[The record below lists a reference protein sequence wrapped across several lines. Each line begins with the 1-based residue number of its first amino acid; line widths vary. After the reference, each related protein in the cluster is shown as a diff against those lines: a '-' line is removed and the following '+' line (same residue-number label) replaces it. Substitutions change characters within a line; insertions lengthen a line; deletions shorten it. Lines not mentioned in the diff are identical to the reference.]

1 MERMTLGC
9 IVGILCI
16 FAIFCAGAASA
27 EIILAFGVYTADKP
41 TAIIT
46 QFRPLIKILE
56 SELTETLGEIVTIKF
71 QISGSYE
78 AGILALVRGEVDFSR
93 FGPAS
98 YIEAKQANADIDILA
113 IESNQGKKRFN
124 GVICVAEESN
134 IQRVED
140 LKNKRFAFGDE
151 YSTIGRYLSQQY
163 LLEHHITA
171 SDLGSYDYLQRHDK
185 VGNAVALGKFDA
197 GALKESTYNK
207 LVSKGRKLRVIAT
220 FPNVTKPWVARA
232 GLPVQIKQAMT
243 ASLLAI
249 KDKDALESLAKDGF
263 VAGADEDY
271 ATIRKAIKNNQ
282 DFFEH

>member
-1 MERMTLGC
+1 MKSITLVRILC
-9 IVGILCI
+9 ILCI
-16 FAIFCAGAASA
+16 FPMVYTGTASA
-27 EIILAFGVYTADKP
+27 VMVLKFGVYTADKP
-41 TAIIT
+41 TAVIT

-56 SELTETLGEIVTIKF
+56 SELTKALGESINIKF

-78 AGILALVRGEVDFSR
+78 EGILALVKGDVDFSR

-113 IESNQGKKRFN
+113 IESNKGKKRFN
-124 GVICVAEESN
+124 GVICVAEDSD

-140 LKNKRFAFGDE
+140 LKNKSFAFGDE

-163 LLEHHITA
+163 LLEYNITA
-171 SDLGSYDYLQRHDK
+171 SDLSSYEYLQRHDK

-220 FPNVTKPWVARA
+220 FPNVTKPWIARA
-232 GLPVQIKQAMT
+232 GLPVRIKHAIT
-243 ASLLAI
+243 ASLLTI
-249 KDKDALESLAKDGF
+249 KDTDALESLAKDGF
-263 VAGADEDY
+263 VAGTDEDY
-271 ATIRKAIKNNQ
+271 VIIRKAIKNNQ
-282 DFFEH
+282 NFFEH